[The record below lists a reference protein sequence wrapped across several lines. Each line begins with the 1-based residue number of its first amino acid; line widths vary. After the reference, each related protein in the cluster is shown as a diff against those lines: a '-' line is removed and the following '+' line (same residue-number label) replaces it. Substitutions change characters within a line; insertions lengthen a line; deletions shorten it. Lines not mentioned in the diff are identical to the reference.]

1 MQHHQSAQE
10 LYSEL
15 CHQLVTLTAQ
25 DKGAEG
31 ASVHVLNTLGACFMH
46 MVSTSV
52 QAFTSGDHD
61 SRLMYLTLAVVAM
74 LGSCTELI
82 KVAPAYGQFNIT
94 LPGDYDMPTCTALNC
109 HLMLQ
114 CVVPCC
120 AALQCVCPCHSEL
133 CST

>member
-1 MQHHQSAQE
+1 MQYHQSTQE

-15 CHQLVTLTAQ
+15 CHQLVTLPAQ

-31 ASVHVLNTLGACFMH
+31 ASMHVLNTLGARLMH

-52 QAFTSGDHD
+52 QAFTSGHHD
-61 SRLMYLTLAVVAM
+61 SRLMYLMSAVVAM

-82 KVAPAYGQFNIT
+82 KAAPAYGHFNIIV
-94 LPGDYDMPTCTALNC
+94 PGDFDMPTCTALNC
-109 HLMLQ
+109 HLMLR

-120 AALQCVCPCHSEL
+120 AALQCVFLCHSES